1 MPIDITNNVVFDFG
15 SGGLEPSK
23 KPDSEGSMRPGAAD
37 STLRA
42 EYESFIGAALEIADT
57 DSQAVAEARQA
68 LEAGLLDTAQA
79 AQSAAEKI
87 LTLGI

>member
-1 MPIDITNNVVFDFG
+1 MPIDITNNVVFDSS

-23 KPDSEGSMRPGAAD
+23 KPDSDGSAQAGAVD

-42 EYESFIGAALEIADT
+42 AYESFIRAALETADT
-57 DSQAVAEARQA
+57 DSQAVAEACQV
-68 LEAGLLDTAQA
+68 LETGLLDTAGA
-79 AQSAAEKI
+79 AQSAAEQI